1 MQSSGVS
8 ALHPLGSLPV
18 ILLSFNTRIWLLSP
32 PDSRVY
38 HGASSSQDQRL
49 TVRCLPEQGKDFSS
63 DLDALATALLSPDRQ
78 PVGAR
83 RRVMESFSLV
93 SGALLSSVQIL
104 DLFSFPQGSIMP
116 ASASSILLAAI
127 QCLASITHEIII
139 EEISSS

>member
-1 MQSSGVS
+1 
-8 ALHPLGSLPV
+8 
-18 ILLSFNTRIWLLSP
+18 
-32 PDSRVY
+32 
-38 HGASSSQDQRL
+38 
-49 TVRCLPEQGKDFSS
+49 
-63 DLDALATALLSPDRQ
+63 
-78 PVGAR
+78 
-83 RRVMESFSLV
+83 MESFSLV